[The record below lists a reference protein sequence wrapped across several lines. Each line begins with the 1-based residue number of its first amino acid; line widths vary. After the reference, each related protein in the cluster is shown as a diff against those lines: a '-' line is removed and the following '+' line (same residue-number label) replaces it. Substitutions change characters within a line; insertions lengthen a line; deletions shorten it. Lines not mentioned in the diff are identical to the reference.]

1 VTTPCCGARGQRSP
15 AGNLVEGTLLLCLR
29 RIEKIAIKLLVS
41 SAELDVKSLVCLR
54 ELFLTGLWTHWWSQ
68 PTGLNKPCP
77 LLEDWNRMEGGAGQG
92 LLRLSNL
99 FKENYSYQRYSYD
112 LIVEVTKFHADA
124 ERCLNCEKLVVGH

>member
-1 VTTPCCGARGQRSP
+1 
-15 AGNLVEGTLLLCLR
+15 
-29 RIEKIAIKLLVS
+29 
-41 SAELDVKSLVCLR
+41 
-54 ELFLTGLWTHWWSQ
+54 
-68 PTGLNKPCP
+68 
-77 LLEDWNRMEGGAGQG
+77 MEGGAGQG